1 MLGLPPPEYEAW
13 YHIQGEVPLKMRYD
27 IDPPDWWHFS
37 VYNSQGQRTIV
48 SEWEMTYDAMAR
60 IEKGTYG
67 ETLRALPLPMPRSKI

>member
-1 MLGLPPPEYEAW
+1 MLGLPPPQCEAW
-13 YHIQGEVPLKMRYD
+13 YHVQAEVPLKMRYD

-60 IEKGTYG
+60 IEKGVYG
-67 ETLRALPLPMPRSKI
+67 ETLRALPLPRPRSRM